1 MTPIPTPSSPSPS
14 PPHEERVG
22 EGKARMLTYRVVTS
36 SIKRLTRILCRIDDA
51 QLAHVPERGPLI
63 IVINHVNFLEAPIL
77 YTHLQ
82 PRPVTGFVKAENLDN
97 PILGPLL
104 FALWGGI
111 PIQRGEADM
120 TAFRQALQALAD
132 GQILAIAP
140 EGTRSGHGRLQRG
153 LPGVAFLAL
162 RSGAPLLPMAYHGGE
177 LFWSNL
183 SRLRRT
189 DFHILMGQPF
199 YLDAGGVK
207 VTRQVRRQ
215 MADEVMYQIAALLPP
230 TPQGVYSDLAAAT
243 ETYLRFPP
251 GAESNLR
258 CA

>member
-1 MTPIPTPSSPSPS
+1 MTP
-14 PPHEERVG
+14 
-22 EGKARMLTYRVVTS
+22 TYRIVTS
-36 SIKRLTRILCRIDDA
+36 SIKGLIRILCRVDDA
-51 QLAHVPERGPLI
+51 QLAQVPERGPLI
-63 IVINHVNFLEAPIL
+63 IIVNHVNFLEAPVL

-104 FALWGGI
+104 FTLWGGI

-120 TAFRQALQALAD
+120 TAFRLALQALED
-132 GQILAIAP
+132 GQILAVAP

-162 RSGAPLLPMAYHGGE
+162 RSGAPLLPLACHGGE

-189 DFHILMGQPF
+189 DFHIVVGQPF

-207 VTRQVRRQ
+207 VTRQVRRR
-215 MADEVMYQIAALLPP
+215 MTDEIMYQMAALLPLAYR
-230 TPQGVYSDLAAAT
+230 GVYSDLAEAT
-243 ETYLRFPP
+243 ETHLRFPL
-251 GAESNLR
+251 GAESNSR
-258 CA
+258 HARD